1 VSDHGES
8 LGENGIYLHGMPYAF
23 APAVQKEVPMLVW
36 TSESYARRTQLN
48 PDCLRAETA
57 LPVSHD
63 FFYHTVLGAAE
74 ARDQVYDRHLDL
86 ISGCRRGGGGE

>member
-1 VSDHGES
+1 
-8 LGENGIYLHGMPYAF
+8 
-23 APAVQKEVPMLVW
+23 MLVW

-48 PDCLRAETA
+48 TDCLHSEAA

-74 ARDQVYDRHLDL
+74 VRDQVYDRSLDL
-86 ISGCRRGGGGE
+86 MSGCRRAGGGE

>member
-1 VSDHGES
+1 V
-8 LGENGIYLHGMPYAF
+8 A
-23 APAVQKEVPMLVW
+23 
-36 TSESYARRTQLN
+36 
-48 PDCLRAETA
+48 A

-86 ISGCRRGGGGE
+86 LSGCRQAGSGE